1 MEKTPEKKIK
11 KNPRN
16 LVKNDAKTD
25 LNLEN
30 KQRDLRVKYKF
41 MQDDVWQ
48 KLNQAISV
56 GMYIQD
62 ACVFAGISDRQFR
75 RWRELA
81 QQGIEPYAH
90 RWQEINKSEA
100 SGVLRHLLNIQT
112 AGNNGSWQASAWLL
126 ERKYP
131 DKFGKREHL
140 KVSQDD
146 NDYDVVLHW
155 ADGNEFIDADV
166 SDMSGIKK
174 EQESDNGT

>member
-1 MEKTPEKKIK
+1 MENTDAKKIK
-11 KNPRN
+11 KNQ
-16 LVKNDAKTD
+16 KNIEKNVDKTD
-25 LNLEN
+25 LNFDN
-30 KQRDLRVKYKF
+30 RQRDLRVKYKF
-41 MQDDVWQ
+41 MQEDVWQ

-81 QQGIEPYAH
+81 QLGVEPYAS
-90 RWQEINKSEA
+90 RWQEINRSEA
-100 SGVLRHLLNIQT
+100 QGVLRHLLNIQT
-112 AGNNGSWQASAWLL
+112 AGNNGSWQASAWIL

-140 KVSQDD
+140 KVTQDD

-155 ADGNEFIDADV
+155 SDGNEFTDAEV

-174 EQESDNGT
+174 EENDNGT

>member
-1 MEKTPEKKIK
+1 MDNTDAK
-11 KNPRN
+11 KNKKNQRN
-16 LVKNDAKTD
+16 IQKNVDKTD
-25 LNLEN
+25 LNFDN

-81 QQGIEPYAH
+81 QLGIEPYAS
-90 RWQEINKSEA
+90 RWQEINRSEA
-100 SGVLRHLLNIQT
+100 QGVLRHLLNIQT
-112 AGNNGSWQASAWLL
+112 AGNNGSWQASAWVL

-140 KVSQDD
+140 KVTQDD
-146 NDYDVVLHW
+146 KEDRKSVV
-155 ADGNEFIDADV
+155 
-166 SDMSGIKK
+166 
-174 EQESDNGT
+174 